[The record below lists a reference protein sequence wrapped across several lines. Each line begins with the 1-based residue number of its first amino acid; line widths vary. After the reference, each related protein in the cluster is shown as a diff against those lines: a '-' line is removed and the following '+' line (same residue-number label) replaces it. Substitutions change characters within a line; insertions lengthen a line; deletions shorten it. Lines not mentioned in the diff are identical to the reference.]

1 MLDIDVAKLCLTAFS
16 FFASSNLSS
25 MVFITLS
32 SIILI
37 FLSVDFIKKKNNV
50 FNYEEKDILDNKD
63 NFIEELLTK
72 SLFDD
77 QKIIIIKRSTDKILN
92 IIENIFSKKIK
103 DIIILNAD
111 NLEKKSKLRSF
122 FEKDK
127 ELICI
132 PFYPDNEQTLS
143 KLAYNFFKS
152 KNIGIAQANINL
164 IINKCNGDRE
174 ALLNELNKI
183 EHYVKEGKKISS
195 DEIIKLTNLNEN
207 HSVLELVDNCLA
219 KNKKKIIDILNENN
233 FNNEDCIMITRSF
246 LNKSKKI
253 LQLASEFEKNKNI
266 ELTISAAKPPI
277 FWKDKE
283 ITKKQVRQWKPDNIK
298 ELIYRLNEIELL
310 IKKNLNISIN
320 LITDFIL
327 EQSALKTS
335 N

>member
-1 MLDIDVAKLCLTAFS
+1 MIIKSFEINKINLDLN
-16 FFASSNLSS
+16 NL
-25 MVFITLS
+25 
-32 SIILI
+32 
-37 FLSVDFIKKKNNV
+37 FLLYGKNNGFKNEFTKNIIKKKNNV

-63 NFIEELLTK
+63 NFIEDLLTK

-77 QKIIIIKRSTDKILN
+77 QKIIIIKRSTDKILS
-92 IIENIFSKKIK
+92 IIENVLSKEIK

-111 NLEKKSKLRSF
+111 NLEKKSKLRNF

-127 ELICI
+127 ELICV

-143 KLAYNFFKS
+143 KLAYNFLKN
-152 KNIGIAQANINL
+152 KNIAISQANINL

-174 ALLNELNKI
+174 ALLNELNKV
-183 EHYVKEGKKISS
+183 ENYVNEGKKIGS

-253 LQLASEFEKNKNI
+253 LQLATEFEKNKNI

-310 IKKNLNISIN
+310 IKKNLNSSVN

-327 EQSALKTS
+327 EQSALKT
-335 N
+335 NN

>member
-1 MLDIDVAKLCLTAFS
+1 MIIKSFEINKINLDLN
-16 FFASSNLSS
+16 NL
-25 MVFITLS
+25 
-32 SIILI
+32 
-37 FLSVDFIKKKNNV
+37 FLLYGKNNGFKNEFTKNIIKKKNNV
-50 FNYEEKDILDNKD
+50 FNYDEKDILDNKD
-63 NFIEELLTK
+63 DFIEDLLTK

-77 QKIIIIKRSTDKILN
+77 LKIIIIKRTTDKILS
-92 IIENIFSKKIK
+92 IIEDVLSKKIK

-143 KLAYNFFKS
+143 KLAYNFFKN
-152 KNIGIAQANINL
+152 KNIAISQANINL

-174 ALLNELNKI
+174 ALLNELNKV

-219 KNKKKIIDILNENN
+219 MNKKRIIDILNENN
-233 FNNEDCIMITRSF
+233 FKNEDCIIITRSF

-253 LQLASEFEKNKNI
+253 LRLSTEFEKNKNI
-266 ELTISAAKPPI
+266 ELTISTAKPPI

-283 ITKKQVRQWKPDNIK
+283 ITKKQIRQWKPENIK
-298 ELIYRLNEIELL
+298 KLIYRLNEIELL

-327 EQSALKTS
+327 EQLALKA
-335 N
+335 NN

>member
-1 MLDIDVAKLCLTAFS
+1 MIIKSFEINKINLDL
-16 FFASSNLSS
+16 NN
-25 MVFITLS
+25 
-32 SIILI
+32 I
-37 FLSVDFIKKKNNV
+37 FLLYGKNNGFKNEFTKNIIKKKNNV

-63 NFIEELLTK
+63 GFIEDLLTK

-77 QKIIIIKRSTDKILN
+77 RKIIIIKRSTDKILN
-92 IIENIFSKKIK
+92 IIEDVLSKKIK

-143 KLAYNFFKS
+143 KLAYNFFKN
-152 KNIGIAQANINL
+152 KNIAISQANINL
-164 IINKCNGDRE
+164 IIDKCNGDRE

-253 LQLASEFEKNKNI
+253 LQLATEFEKNKNI
-266 ELTISAAKPPI
+266 ELTISSAKPPI

-283 ITKKQVRQWKPDNIK
+283 ITKKQVCQWKPDNIK

-310 IKKNLNISIN
+310 IKKNLNISVN

-327 EQSALKTS
+327 EQSALKTNS
-335 N
+335 